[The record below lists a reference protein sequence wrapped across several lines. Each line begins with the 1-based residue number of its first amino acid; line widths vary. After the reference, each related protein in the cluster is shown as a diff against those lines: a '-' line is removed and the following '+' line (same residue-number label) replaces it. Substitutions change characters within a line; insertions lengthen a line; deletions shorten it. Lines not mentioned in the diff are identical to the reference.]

1 MTGIVM
7 MLFGIAILRTLG
19 VYLVLREI
27 RRLVELRK
35 ARLSR
40 VHQLERHHNPHSMPR
55 GENHALQYID
65 VCGS

>member
-1 MTGIVM
+1 MRWQTTGIVV

-19 VYLVLREI
+19 VYLILREI

-40 VHQLERHHNPHSMPR
+40 VHQLERPVKELTERIRHKRS
-55 GENHALQYID
+55 
-65 VCGS
+65 